1 MDKMAIIVRNV
12 TKKFGNVTVLDNV
25 SLQVKKGT
33 ICGIV
38 GRNLLD
44 VEDMTEKVFFILFI
58 AVLIACGFGIRIIS
72 ARTNR
77 EEYEMQINADK
88 DET

>member
-38 GRNLLD
+38 GRNGSG
-44 VEDMTEKVFFILFI
+44 MSIP
-58 AVLIACGFGIRIIS
+58 
-72 ARTNR
+72 
-77 EEYEMQINADK
+77 MQ
-88 DET
+88 